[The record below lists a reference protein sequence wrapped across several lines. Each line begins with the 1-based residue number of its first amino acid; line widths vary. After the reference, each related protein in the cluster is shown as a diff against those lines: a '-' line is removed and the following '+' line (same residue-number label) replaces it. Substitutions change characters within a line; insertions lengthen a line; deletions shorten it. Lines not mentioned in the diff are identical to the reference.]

1 MITHVIGV
9 HVTSMGEQKMST
21 FGMRRTTLA
30 AAGLAVAS
38 TLVLT
43 GCKDGNEDVA
53 PAAPSASAPASQ
65 PGTPASPSASASG
78 GYGGAPSSPAAPA
91 PGGAAGAAKPGQQ
104 YKIGE
109 AAEFPFASGS
119 TKGQIAL
126 SVTKIEQGQAADLDV
141 LKLGDKAKGKV
152 PYYIH
157 YTVKN
162 TGTTDLSFTSVSHIK
177 GLLGDGSEAED
188 LYIIGKFD
196 KCKDDSLPKGF
207 TNGQTQSSCAVAL
220 APSADTKVA
229 GAKYWGD
236 PFTLKEGLTWK

>member
-1 MITHVIGV
+1 
-9 HVTSMGEQKMST
+9 MST
-21 FGMRRTTLA
+21 FSMRRSTLA
-30 AAGLAVAS
+30 AVGLAVAG
-38 TLVLT
+38 TVVLT
-43 GCKDGNEDVA
+43 GCKDGNEDA
-53 PAAPSASAPASQ
+53 TPQPSSPATQPS
-65 PGTPASPSASASG
+65 TPASPSTGASG
-78 GYGGAPSSPAAPA
+78 GYSGAPSSAAPA

-109 AAEFPFASGS
+109 AAEFPFTSGKTS
-119 TKGQIAL
+119 GQIAL
-126 SVTKIEQGQAADLDV
+126 SVTRIEQGQPADLDP
-141 LKLGDKAKGKV
+141 LKLGDKVKGKV

-177 GLLGDGSEAED
+177 GLFGDGTEAQD

-196 KCKDDSLPKGF
+196 KCKDESMPKGF
-207 TNGQTQSSCAVAL
+207 TNGQTQTSCAVAL

-229 GAKYWGD
+229 GARYWGD